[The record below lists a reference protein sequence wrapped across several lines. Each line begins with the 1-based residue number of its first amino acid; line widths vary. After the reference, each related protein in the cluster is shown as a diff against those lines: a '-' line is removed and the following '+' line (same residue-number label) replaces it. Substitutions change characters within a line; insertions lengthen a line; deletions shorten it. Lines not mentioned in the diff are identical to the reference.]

1 MNDQMRNVLR
11 PKHIKL
17 DPYGMRPATLQEKLE
32 RIQEEIVRFG
42 KDFVAK
48 TMTEEILYNELLKR
62 EKVLT
67 EEIEREATYKPQGEA
82 QAFRVCPHKGN
93 GEID

>member
-1 MNDQMRNVLR
+1 MTDQMRNDLR

-17 DPYGMRPATLQEKLE
+17 DPYGMRPATTQEKLE
-32 RIQEEIVRFG
+32 RIQEEIARFG

-48 TMTEEILYNELLKR
+48 TRTEAALYDELMKR

-67 EEIEREATYKPQGEA
+67 EELAEGA
-82 QAFRVCPHKGN
+82 
-93 GEID
+93 

>member
-1 MNDQMRNVLR
+1 
-11 PKHIKL
+11 
-17 DPYGMRPATLQEKLE
+17 MRPATLQEKLE

-82 QAFRVCPHKGN
+82 QAFGHVTISAN
-93 GEID
+93 GGTPEKRRTDAFINT